1 MTFPEFDYA
10 MHDMTDMSFL
20 PKNPDVPTVPAE
32 FQYGKESDPALAVIC
47 RHQCSE

>member
-1 MTFPEFDYA
+1 MQSKDPA
-10 MHDMTDMSFL
+10 GISCL
-20 PKNPDVPTVPAE
+20 PKNPDVPAVPAE